1 MDPLRVLAVD
11 DEPDLRKL
19 LEVRLGAEGFET
31 RFAASAEEGLDLVA
45 EWSPGVV
52 LLDLMMPR
60 RDGWWFL
67 RELKK
72 REMRRPAV
80 IILSARSGEAER
92 LIATTFQVASY
103 VTKPF
108 DVEDLVR
115 AIHRLEAG
123 VLQAAEHSIEAPV
136 GGLAVMWHD
145 EG

>member
-1 MDPLRVLAVD
+1 MDPLRVLSVD
-11 DEPDLRKL
+11 DEPDLRRL

-31 RFAASAEEGLDLVA
+31 RFAASAEQGLELVA
-45 EWSPGVV
+45 DWAPGVV

-72 REMRRPAV
+72 REMKRPAV

-92 LIATTFQVASY
+92 LIASTFQVASY

-115 AIHRLEAG
+115 AIHRLGAG
-123 VLQAAEHSIEAPV
+123 VLQALDEGVGAPA
-136 GGLAVMWHD
+136 GGLSVMWHD
-145 EG
+145 ER

>member
-1 MDPLRVLAVD
+1 MDALRVLAVD

-72 REMRRPAV
+72 REMKRPAV

-92 LIATTFQVASY
+92 LIASTFQVASY

-123 VLQAAEHSIEAPV
+123 ALRAADQGVGAPA
-136 GGLAVMWHD
+136 GGLAVMWND